1 MAIPLSYSY
10 RNLWVRKLT
19 TLLTV
24 IGIALVV
31 FVFAA
36 VLMLDN
42 GLRQTLVSTGS
53 DDNLVVLRK
62 AASSDVLSILDR
74 ESARLIQQFPEVA
87 RTSENKPITS
97 TDMVVII
104 NLNRVGGEEGMGN
117 VIVRG
122 VSPQTV
128 MPLRRQVKIVQGRTF
143 ESGRTEIIVGSSIAK
158 RFQGTR
164 VGQKIKFASREWEV
178 VGIFEA
184 EKSGFESEIWG
195 DVEQMMAAFNREA
208 YSTLTLR
215 LASPAQVTAF
225 KTRFQAEP
233 RLKGFEFKNEK
244 EYFAQQAQGLGTF
257 LKALGLVIT
266 VIFSF
271 GAMIGAMITMYAA
284 VSNRTVE
291 IGTLRSLG
299 FGRASVLIAFLAEAM
314 FISLLGSALGLFL
327 ASFLQTVTIS
337 TLNFATFSELAFG
350 FHLSPGIVVW
360 CFVFAVIM
368 GIVGGFLPAVRA
380 ARLKIVSALRA
391 E

>member
-87 RTSENKPITS
+87 RTSDNKPITS
-97 TDMVVII
+97 SDMVVII
-104 NLNRVGGEEGMGN
+104 NLNRLGEEGMGN

-122 VSPQTV
+122 VSPDTV
-128 MPLRRQVKIVQGRTF
+128 MPLRTQVKMIEGRKF
-143 ESGRTEIIVGSSIAK
+143 ESGKTEIIVGSSIAK
-158 RFQGTR
+158 RFQGTG

-184 EKSGFESEIWG
+184 EKSGFESEVWG
-195 DVEQMMAAFNREA
+195 DVEQMMAAFNRDA

-215 LASPAQVTAF
+215 LAGQNQKSAF

-314 FISLLGSALGLFL
+314 FIALLGSALGLFL

-350 FHLSPGIVVW
+350 FNLSPGIVLW
-360 CFVFAVIM
+360 CFIFAIIM
-368 GIVGGFLPAVRA
+368 GVVGGFLPAVRA

>member
-87 RTSENKPITS
+87 RTTENKPITS

-104 NLNRVGGEEGMGN
+104 NLNRIGEEGMGN

-128 MPLRRQVKIVQGRTF
+128 MPLRRQVKISQGRTF
-143 ESGRTEIIVGSSIAK
+143 ESGKTEIIVGSSIAK

-178 VGIFEA
+178 VGIFDA

-208 YSTLTLR
+208 YSTITLR
-215 LASPAQVTAF
+215 LANPAQVSAF

-299 FGRASVLIAFLAEAM
+299 FGRTSVLIAFLAEAM

-350 FHLSPGIVVW
+350 FDLSPTIVVW

-368 GIVGGFLPAVRA
+368 GVVGGFLPAVRA

>member
-1 MAIPLSYSY
+1 M
-10 RNLWVRKLT
+10 
-19 TLLTV
+19 
-24 IGIALVV
+24 GIALVV

-53 DDNLVVLRK
+53 DENLVVLRK

-74 ESARLIQQFPEVA
+74 DSARLIQQFPEVA
-87 RTSENKPITS
+87 RTNENKPIIS

-104 NLNRVGGEEGMGN
+104 NLNRKGTNGMAN

-122 VSPQTV
+122 VSPETV
-128 MPLRRQVKIVQGRTF
+128 MPLRRQVKVVQGRAF
-143 ESGRTEIIVGSSIAK
+143 ESGKTEIIVGSSIAK
-158 RFQGTR
+158 RFQGTA

-178 VGIFEA
+178 VGIFDA

-215 LASPAQVTAF
+215 MTNQNQESAF
-225 KTRFQAEP
+225 KTRFESEP
-233 RLKGFEFKNEK
+233 RLKGFEFQKEK
-244 EYFAQQAQGLGTF
+244 EYFAKQAQGLGTF

-284 VSNRTVE
+284 VSNRTIE

-299 FGRASVLIAFLAEAM
+299 FGRISVLLAFLAEAL
-314 FISLLGSALGLFL
+314 FIALLGSGLGLFF
-327 ASFLQTVTIS
+327 ASFLHYVTIS

-350 FHLSPGIVVW
+350 FDLSPGIVLW
-360 CFVFAVIM
+360 CFVFAVVM
-368 GIVGGFLPAVRA
+368 GVVGGFLPAVRA
-380 ARLKIVSALRA
+380 ARLKIVSALRG

>member
-1 MAIPLSYSY
+1 
-10 RNLWVRKLT
+10 VRKLT

-24 IGIALVV
+24 LGIALVV

-42 GLRQTLVSTGS
+42 GLRETLVSTGS

-87 RTSENKPITS
+87 RTSENKPIVS
-97 TDMVVII
+97 TDAVVII
-104 NLNRVGGEEGMGN
+104 NLDRIGEQGMGN

-122 VSPQTV
+122 VSPETV
-128 MPLRRQVKIVQGRTF
+128 MPLRRQVKITEGRVF
-143 ESGRTEIIVGSSIAK
+143 ESGKTEIIVGSSIAK
-158 RFQGTR
+158 RFQGTS
-164 VGQKIKFASREWEV
+164 VGQKIKFASRQWEV

-215 LASPAQVTAF
+215 LADPNQSSAF
-225 KTRFQAEP
+225 KTRLESEP
-233 RLKGFEFKNEK
+233 RLKGFESKNEK

-299 FGRASVLIAFLAEAM
+299 FGRISVLIAFLAEAM
-314 FISLLGSALGLFL
+314 FIALLGSALGLFL
-327 ASFLQTVTIS
+327 ATFLQTVTIS

-350 FHLSPGIVVW
+350 FELSPAIVLW
-360 CFVFAVIM
+360 CFVFAVVM
-368 GIVGGFLPAVRA
+368 GVVGGFLPAVRA
-380 ARLKIVSALRA
+380 ARLKIVSALRS

>member
-24 IGIALVV
+24 LGIALVV

-42 GLRQTLVSTGS
+42 GLRETLVSTGS

-87 RTSENKPITS
+87 RTSENKPIVS
-97 TDMVVII
+97 TDAVVII
-104 NLNRVGGEEGMGN
+104 NLDRIGEQGMGN

-122 VSPQTV
+122 VSPETV
-128 MPLRRQVKIVQGRTF
+128 MPLRRQVKITQGRVF
-143 ESGRTEIIVGSSIAK
+143 ESGKTEIIVGSSIAK
-158 RFQGTR
+158 RFQGTS
-164 VGQKIKFASREWEV
+164 VGQKIKFASRQWEV

-184 EKSGFESEIWG
+184 DKSGFESEIWG

-215 LASPAQVTAF
+215 LADPNQSSAF
-225 KTRFQAEP
+225 KTRLESEP
-233 RLKGFEFKNEK
+233 RLKGFESKNEK

-299 FGRASVLIAFLAEAM
+299 FGRISVLIAFLAEAM
-314 FISLLGSALGLFL
+314 FIALLGSALGLFL
-327 ASFLQTVTIS
+327 ATFLQTVTIS

-350 FHLSPGIVVW
+350 FELSPGIVLW
-360 CFVFAVIM
+360 CFVFAVVM
-368 GIVGGFLPAVRA
+368 GVVGGFLPAVRA
-380 ARLKIVSALRA
+380 ARLKIVSALRS

>member
-1 MAIPLSYSY
+1 MAIPISYSY

-42 GLRQTLVSTGS
+42 GLKQTLVSTGS
-53 DDNLVVLRK
+53 DDNVVVLRK

-74 ESARLIQQFPEVA
+74 DSARLIQQFPEVA
-87 RTSENKPITS
+87 RTSENKPIAS
-97 TDMVVII
+97 TDAVVII
-104 NLNRVGGEEGMGN
+104 NLSKYGTNDMGN

-122 VSPQTV
+122 VSPETV
-128 MPLRRQVKIVQGRTF
+128 MPLRKAVKIVEGRAF
-143 ESGRTEIIVGSSIAK
+143 EKGKTEIIVGSSIAK

-164 VGQKIKFASREWEV
+164 VGQRIKFASRQWEV
-178 VGIFEA
+178 VGIFDA
-184 EKSGFESEIWG
+184 ERSGFESEIWG
-195 DVEQMMAAFNREA
+195 DVDQMMAAFNREA
-208 YSTLTLR
+208 YSTLTLKIADPNQ
-215 LASPAQVTAF
+215 ASAF
-225 KTRFQAEP
+225 KARFESEP
-233 RLKGFEFKNEK
+233 RLKGFEFRNEK
-244 EYFAQQAQGLGTF
+244 EYFAAQAQGLGTF

-299 FGRASVLIAFLAEAM
+299 FGRVSVLIAFLAEAL
-314 FISLLGSALGLFL
+314 FIALLGSALGLFL

-350 FHLSPGIVVW
+350 FDLSPEIVVW
-360 CFVFAVIM
+360 CFVFAILM

-380 ARLKIVSALRA
+380 ARLRIVNALRS

>member
-1 MAIPLSYSY
+1 MPIPISYSY

-24 IGIALVV
+24 LGIALVV

-42 GLRQTLVSTGS
+42 GLKQTLVSTGS

-74 ESARLIQQFPEVA
+74 ESARLIQQFPEIA
-87 RTSENKPITS
+87 RTNDNKPIAS
-97 TDMVVII
+97 TDAVVII
-104 NLNRVGGEEGMGN
+104 NLNRTGGGGMGN

-122 VSPQTV
+122 VSPGTAI
-128 MPLRRQVKIVQGRTF
+128 PLRQQVKMVQGRMF
-143 ESGRTEIIVGSSIAK
+143 ESGKIEIVVGTSIAK
-158 RFQGTR
+158 RFDGTGL
-164 VGQKIKFASREWEV
+164 GQKIKFGSREWEI

-195 DVEQMMAAFNREA
+195 DVEQMMAAFNRQA
-208 YSTLTLR
+208 YSTITVR
-215 LASPAQVTAF
+215 VANQNQISAF
-225 KTRFQAEP
+225 KTRFESEP
-233 RLKGFEFKNEK
+233 RLKGFEFKKEK

-284 VSNRTVE
+284 VANRTVE

-299 FGRASVLIAFLAEAM
+299 FGRGSVLVAFLAEAL
-314 FISLLGSALGLFL
+314 FISFLGAAIGLFL

-350 FHLSPGIVVW
+350 FELSPAIVVW
-360 CFVFAVIM
+360 CFAFALIM
-368 GIVGGFLPAVRA
+368 GVAGGFLPAVRA
-380 ARLKIVSALRA
+380 ARLRIVNALRS

>member
-24 IGIALVV
+24 LGIALVV

-42 GLRQTLVSTGS
+42 GLKQTLVSTGS

-74 ESARLIQQFPEVA
+74 ESARLIQQFPEIA
-87 RTSENKPITS
+87 RTSENKPISS
-97 TDMVVII
+97 TDAVVII
-104 NLNRVGGEEGMGN
+104 NLNRVGSDGMGN

-122 VSPQTV
+122 VSPETA
-128 MPLRRQVKIVQGRTF
+128 MALRQQVKIVQGRMF
-143 ESGRTEIIVGSSIAK
+143 ESGKTEIIVGSSIAK
-158 RFQGTR
+158 RFQGTSL
-164 VGQKIKFASREWEV
+164 GQKIKFGSREWEI

-184 EKSGFESEIWG
+184 EKSGFESEVWG
-195 DVEQMMAAFNREA
+195 DVEQMMAAFNRQA
-208 YSTLTLR
+208 YSTITVR
-215 LASPAQVTAF
+215 VANQNQISAF
-225 KTRFQAEP
+225 KTRFESEP
-233 RLKGFEFKNEK
+233 RLKGFEFKKEK
-244 EYFAQQAQGLGTF
+244 EYFAAQAQGLGTF

-291 IGTLRSLG
+291 IGTLRSIG
-299 FGRASVLIAFLAEAM
+299 FGRVSVLTAFLAEAL
-314 FISLLGSALGLFL
+314 FIALVGAAIGLFL

-350 FHLSPGIVVW
+350 FELSPGIVVW
-360 CFVFAVIM
+360 CFVFAVVM
-368 GIVGGFLPAVRA
+368 GVVGGFLPAVRA

>member
-10 RNLWVRKLT
+10 RNLWQRKLT

-24 IGIALVV
+24 LGIALVV

-53 DDNLVVLRK
+53 DDNLVVLRR

-74 ESARLIQQFPEVA
+74 DSARLIQQFPEVA
-87 RTSENKPITS
+87 RTEGNKPITS

-104 NLNRVGGEEGMGN
+104 NLTRVGTNGMGN

-122 VSPQTV
+122 VSPETV
-128 MPLRRQVKIVQGRTF
+128 MPLRKQVKIVQGRVF
-143 ESGRTEIIVGSSIAK
+143 ESGKTEIIVGSSIAK
-158 RFQGTR
+158 RFQGTA

-184 EKSGFESEIWG
+184 ERSGFESEIWG
-195 DVEQMMAAFNREA
+195 DVEQMMAAFNRQA
-208 YSTLTLR
+208 YSTITVR
-215 LASPAQVTAF
+215 MANPNQDSAF
-225 KTRFQAEP
+225 KTRFESEP
-233 RLKGFEFKNEK
+233 RLKGFEFKKEK

-266 VIFSF
+266 AIFSF

-284 VSNRTVE
+284 VANRTVE

-299 FGRASVLIAFLAEAM
+299 FGRISVLIAFLAEAL
-314 FISLLGSALGLFL
+314 FIALLGATLGLFL

-350 FHLSPGIVVW
+350 FDLSTAIVVS
-360 CFVFAVIM
+360 CFIFAIVM

-380 ARLKIVSALRA
+380 SRLKIVNALRS

>member
-24 IGIALVV
+24 LGIALVV

-42 GLRQTLVSTGS
+42 GLKQTLVSTGS

-74 ESARLIQQFPEVA
+74 ESARLIQQFPEIA
-87 RTSENKPITS
+87 RTTENKAITS
-97 TDMVVII
+97 SDAVVII
-104 NLNRVGGEEGMGN
+104 NLDRIDQGGMGN

-122 VSPQTV
+122 VSSETAL
-128 MPLRRQVKIVQGRTF
+128 PLRKQVKIVQGRFF
-143 ESGRTEIIVGSSIAK
+143 ESGKTEIIVGQSIAT
-158 RFQGTR
+158 RFEGTR
-164 VGQKIKFASREWEV
+164 VGQRIKFGSREWEV
-178 VGIFEA
+178 VGVFEA

-195 DVEQMMAAFNREA
+195 DVEQMMAAFNRQA
-208 YSTLTLR
+208 YSTLTVKI
-215 LASPAQVTAF
+215 ADQNQISAF
-225 KTRFQAEP
+225 KTRFESEP
-233 RLKGFEFKNEK
+233 RLKGFEFKQEK

-299 FGRASVLIAFLAEAM
+299 FGRVSVLTAFLAEAL
-314 FISLLGSALGLFL
+314 FISLLGAAIGLFL

-350 FHLSPGIVVW
+350 FELSPLIVVW
-360 CFVFAVIM
+360 CFVFALIM
-368 GIVGGFLPAVRA
+368 GVVGGFLPAVRA